1 MYIDISMWWEDRKL
15 MRLRRTKMGWHTLD
29 IALGRK
35 SDRCTCFASSTIIAR
50 AETGLFYKKAILSF
64 PLVLTWLLAIWIYV
78 FFVHMGFLLCSL
90 SSCVCISS
98 WWTFLLGK
106 ARRKPSDPQ
115 SHNDWSAETT
125 LFLTLVARC
134 YSDAGSS
141 KFMKNAFNFSE

>member
-1 MYIDISMWWEDRKL
+1 MYMDISIWWEDRKL

-50 AETGLFYKKAILSF
+50 AETGLFYKRKLFCPFHLCWHGFWRSEF
-64 PLVLTWLLAIWIYV
+64 M

-134 YSDAGSS
+134 YSDAGPS
-141 KFMKNAFNFSE
+141 KFMKNAFSFSE